1 MAKDVTILTGFLGS
15 GKTTLL
21 NALLNEQV
29 GRRFALI
36 ENEFGEEGIDGEL
49 IVRPDIDITELSNGC
64 LCCTLSNNL
73 LDVLDALSQRQH
85 SFDELIIETT
95 GIADPSNIAVPFMM
109 VPAVQEAFCIKRV
122 ICLVDAEL
130 VEDQLRDTEE
140 AIGQISFADVILI
153 NKTDRVSPEYLTRL
167 RTTLNEINPLAEVLV
182 GHKEAYPIAELL
194 AVVRDESETAGIA
207 RLTPT
212 RPNLPGAYSTPTAQP
227 QLAEAPPKAHHHRHS
242 NLVSVS
248 FRFTKS
254 LDLTRLYHRLT
265 TLLLFHGKDLYRIKG
280 VIYDRSRA
288 ERWVVQ
294 SVGQTLTLVDGAPWQ
309 TDDERVSRLV
319 FIGRGLKTAELETM
333 LGQCF
338 SKEPD
343 AGSSDLLRQTPSL

>member
-1 MAKDVTILTGFLGS
+1 MPKDVTILTGFLGS

-29 GRRFALI
+29 GRRFALV

-49 IVRPDIDITELSNGC
+49 IVRPDVDITELSNGC

-73 LDVLDALSQRQH
+73 LDVLDALSQRQD

-95 GIADPSNIAVPFMM
+95 GIADPANIAVPFMM
-109 VPAVQEAFCIKRV
+109 VPAVQQAFTIKRV

-130 VEDQLRDTEE
+130 IEDQLRDTEE

-153 NKTDRVSPEYLTRL
+153 NKTDRVSPDYLARL
-167 RTTLNEINPLAEVLV
+167 RTTLHEINPLAEVLV
-182 GHKEAYPIAELL
+182 GHKDDYPIKALL
-194 AVVRDESETAGIA
+194 AVVRDVAETTGIA

-212 RPNLPGAYSTPTAQP
+212 RPNLPGAQSIPEPQAHST
-227 QLAEAPPKAHHHRHS
+227 EASPKAHHHRHS

-288 ERWVVQ
+288 ERWIVQ

-309 TDDERVSRLV
+309 TEDDRLSRLV

-338 SKEPD
+338 SRDPD
-343 AGSSDLLRQTPSL
+343 ASPSDLLHQTPIL